1 MTTDLPL
8 TTLLNASLATPTPGL
23 PDNTALIAG
32 AVGGSIGFLLL
43 LALIVFLVVRS
54 RRNTKQP
61 SPAANP
67 AQKQYDQIP
76 SAEYN
81 VGAFDKPG
89 GDYGVLPNQKNDR
102 YSDPAILSSP
112 ANDGYVEMRVSGI
125 RVQHTG
131 VGTNYAEGL

>member
-1 MTTDLPL
+1 M
-8 TTLLNASLATPTPGL
+8 
-23 PDNTALIAG
+23 
-32 AVGGSIGFLLL
+32 
-43 LALIVFLVVRS
+43 RS

-67 AQKQYDQIP
+67 AQPQYDQIP

-102 YSDPAILSSP
+102 YADPAILSSP